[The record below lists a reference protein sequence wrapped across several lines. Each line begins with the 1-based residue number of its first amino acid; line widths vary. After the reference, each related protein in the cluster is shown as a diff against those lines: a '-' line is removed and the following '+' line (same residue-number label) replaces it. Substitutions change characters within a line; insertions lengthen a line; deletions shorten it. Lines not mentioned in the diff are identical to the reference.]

1 MPGGVHT
8 QTLASPQTNERESAS
23 HRDVRTPIYDDH
35 TDRRSN
41 LHLLARRADGQLR
54 TQTYAAAVLV
64 VVVVVAHLQAVERQQ
79 VGLVHEE
86 HCLRG
91 VSDTFLDFLSPRHR
105 APRLSRDNINEQRTV
120 SFDQKRLDE

>member
-1 MPGGVHT
+1 MMITDEQSTKPGGT
-8 QTLASPQTNERESAS
+8 ER
-23 HRDVRTPIYDDH
+23 I
-35 TDRRSN
+35 TDI
-41 LHLLARRADGQLR
+41 DGCGGIGGG
-54 TQTYAAAVLV
+54 V
-64 VVVVVAHLQAVERQQ
+64 HLQAVERQQ

-105 APRLSRDNINEQRTV
+105 APRLSRDNINEQRTI